1 MAAAY
6 HHSAVK
12 IEILSIRILN
22 LIPNPDLT
30 PFFSSLIQLVIFDPT
45 YPESLTIR
53 RFVLLVNYVPN
64 FFGGEVFFLL
74 TTPLM
79 GDP

>member
-30 PFFSSLIQLVIFDPT
+30 PLFLVSKKQQT
-45 YPESLTIR
+45 
-53 RFVLLVNYVPN
+53 
-64 FFGGEVFFLL
+64 
-74 TTPLM
+74 
-79 GDP
+79 